1 MAMLWRSFRSD
12 FLKFKRTSIGW
23 IHIVIPVVVAS
34 LFLFYYAVSAWEPMA
49 KLSGFLEVISIGFPL
64 MIGLICGIAVDQ
76 EWQAGG
82 AQVMLRET
90 KSRAIA
96 YSSKFLLLFL
106 MGAFSVMVTVGI
118 FAIGFKT
125 VPLLFYV
132 KTVGILMVAN
142 SFLYILHL
150 LVSFLYGKGASIGL
164 GIGESLI
171 SALAL
176 TGLGD
181 GRWYYLPCAWSVRL
195 NDYLVY
201 IWDQPASATIGKIEI
216 VRGLV
221 IALVVAGIGFWVSLR
236 WFKKWDGRKSFE

>member
-1 MAMLWRSFRSD
+1 MKMLLRSFSSDYLKFRRTSMLW
-12 FLKFKRTSIGW
+12 
-23 IHIVIPVVVAS
+23 IHSLIPLAVAS
-34 LFLFYYAVSAWEPMA
+34 LFLFYYSVSPWEPTA
-49 KLSGFLEVISIGFPL
+49 KISGFLEAISIGFPL
-64 MIGLICGIAVDQ
+64 MIGLICGIAIDQ
-76 EWQAGG
+76 ECQAGG
-82 AQVMLRET
+82 FQVMLSGT

-106 MGAFSVMVTVGI
+106 METFSVVLTVGI
-118 FAIGFKT
+118 FAVGFKT

-132 KTVGILMVAN
+132 KTVGILMAAN

-150 LVSFLYGKGASIGL
+150 FVSFQYGKGASIGL

-181 GRWYYLPCAWSVRL
+181 GRWYYIPCAWSVRL
-195 NDYLVY
+195 CDYLVY
-201 IWDQPASATIGKIEI
+201 IWDQPVSAPIGNFEI

-221 IALVVAGIGFWVSLR
+221 IALVVASIGFLVSLR
-236 WFKKWDGRKSFE
+236 WFQNWEGRKSFE